1 MEQKKKFSK
10 GITAVFS
17 AVIIPIAL
25 VAAILIFIYVMGNPL
40 NFQGGNPENSPLP
53 GNYLGTIYKGGFIV
67 PILMTLLITVIAFT
81 IERFITITR
90 AAGKGSVGKFV
101 HNVKL
106 ALDAHNISEAEALC
120 DKQKG
125 SVAAVVKAGLFR
137 YKDVEGDTSMSK
149 EQKILAIQKEIEEA
163 TALEMPTLQANLVI
177 LATITS
183 LATLI
188 GLLGTVMGMI
198 RAFAAIATAG
208 APDSVALATGI
219 SEALINTAF
228 GIGSAAVAMIFYNVF
243 TTKIDKLTYAIDETG
258 FSIAQT
264 YASNHQ

>member
-1 MEQKKKFSK
+1 MENKELSK
-10 GITAVFS
+10 SLKSVFS
-17 AVIIPIAL
+17 AIVIPVAFIAA
-25 VAAILIFIYVMGNPL
+25 VLIFKFIMGNPV
-40 NFQGGNPENSPLP
+40 NFQGNNPEGHPLP
-53 GNYLGTIYKGGFIV
+53 GNYLATIYKGGFIV
-67 PILMTLLITVIAFT
+67 PILMTLLITVITFT

-90 AAGKGSVGKFV
+90 AAGRGSVGKFV
-101 HNVKL
+101 RDIKL
-106 ALDAHNISEAEALC
+106 ALDAHRIDEAEALC
-120 DKQKG
+120 DKQRG

-137 YKDVEGDTSMSK
+137 YKDVENDPEMSK

-183 LATLI
+183 LATLV
-188 GLLGTVMGMI
+188 GLLGTVLGMI
-198 RAFAAIATAG
+198 KAFAAIATAG

-228 GIGSAAVAMIFYNVF
+228 GIGSAAVAMIFYNMF

-264 YASNHQ
+264 YASNHK